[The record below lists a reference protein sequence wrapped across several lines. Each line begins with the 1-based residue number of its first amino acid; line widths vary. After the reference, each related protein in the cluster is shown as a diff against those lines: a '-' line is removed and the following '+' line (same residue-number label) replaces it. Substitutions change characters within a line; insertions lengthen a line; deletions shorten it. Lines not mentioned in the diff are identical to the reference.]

1 MIMTDQMKSL
11 LAEQNGILEDLLRLR
26 DKMNDHTLDAL
37 NNRVEML
44 ESMLAMEGYRG

>member
-1 MIMTDQMKSL
+1 MTDQMKSL
-11 LAEQNGILEDLLRLR
+11 LEEKDGIVKDLLRLR
-26 DKMNDHTLDAL
+26 SEMNDHTLDAL

>member
-1 MIMTDQMKSL
+1 MMNDQIESL
-11 LAEQNGILEDLLRLR
+11 LAEKMGILKDLLRLR
-26 DKMNDHTLDAL
+26 GEMNDHTLDAL

>member
-1 MIMTDQMKSL
+1 MMNDQIKSL
-11 LAEQNGILEDLLRLR
+11 LEEKNGILEDLIKLRN
-26 DKMNDHTLDAL
+26 KINDHTFDAL